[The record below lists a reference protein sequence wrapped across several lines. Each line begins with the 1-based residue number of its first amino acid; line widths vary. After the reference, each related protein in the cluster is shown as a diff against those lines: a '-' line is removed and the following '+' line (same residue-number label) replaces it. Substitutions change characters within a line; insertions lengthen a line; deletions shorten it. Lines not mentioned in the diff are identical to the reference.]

1 MDPKSF
7 TKHSPGRMVDTPFGC
22 SAFVPDKP
30 PTRLDLS
37 LALERANEAALLA
50 LGELRAVIPGLP
62 NPNLLTQPFMRRE
75 AVLSSKIEG
84 TRTELE
90 QLYLFETEEKSGGT
104 FTEGPDDAREVH
116 NYVRALEHGL
126 ASLSTMPVCNR
137 LIKEMHGI
145 LLEGV
150 SDVRG
155 QYKSPGE
162 FRRAQAYVGSS
173 DIHAARYVAPPAT
186 SLETLM
192 GQLERFIN
200 DERTRLPTLVKAA
213 IIHYQFEA
221 IHPFADGNG
230 RVGRLLISVL
240 LSAWKILA
248 EPLLYLS
255 AYFERNKN
263 DYVEHLWEV
272 SRDGRWDEWVHFFLD
287 GVAKESA
294 DATARA
300 KQLVGL
306 RERYRRELQQ
316 AKSTASL
323 LELVD
328 GLFEWPVTDISEAA
342 RSLDM
347 TFKGAQKNIEK
358 LVARGILEELPER
371 ARNRVYVAKPI
382 IQVLS

>member
-1 MDPKSF
+1 MDAKSF
-7 TKHSPGRMVDTPFGC
+7 TKRSPGRLLNTPFGC
-22 SAFVPDKP
+22 PAFVPEKP
-30 PTRLDLS
+30 PTKLELS

-50 LGELRAVIPGLP
+50 LGELRAIIPGLP
-62 NPNLLTQPFMRRE
+62 NPKLLTQPFMRRE
-75 AVLSSKIEG
+75 ALLSSKIEG

-90 QLYLFETEEKSGGT
+90 QLYLFETEEKTGGS
-104 FTEGPDDAREVH
+104 FVDEVDDAREVH

-126 ASLSTMPVCNR
+126 ERLSQMPVCNR

-150 SDVRG
+150 SDARG

-173 DIHAARYVAPPAT
+173 DIHAARYVAPPPT
-186 SLETLM
+186 SVETLM

-200 DERTRLPTLVKAA
+200 DEKVRLPTLAKAA
-213 IIHYQFEA
+213 VIHYQFEA

-240 LSAWKILA
+240 LSAWQILA

-255 AYFERNKN
+255 AFFERNRTE
-263 DYVEHLWEV
+263 YVQHLWEV
-272 SRDGRWDEWVHFFLD
+272 SRDGRWEEWIGFFLN
-287 GVAKESA
+287 GVASESA
-294 DATARA
+294 DATSRA

-316 AKSTASL
+316 SKGTARL
-323 LELVD
+323 LELAD
-328 GLFEWPVTDISEAA
+328 KLFEWPVIDISEAA

-347 TFKGAQKNIEK
+347 TYKGAQKNVEK
-358 LVARGILEELPER
+358 LIAHGVLEELVER
-371 ARNRVYVAKPI
+371 SRNRLYIAKQI
-382 IQVLS
+382 IQLLS

>member
-7 TKHSPGRMVDTPFGC
+7 TKRSPGRLVHTPFGC
-22 SAFVPDKP
+22 SAFVPDKL
-30 PTRLDLS
+30 PTKLELS
-37 LALERANEAALLA
+37 MALERANEAALLA
-50 LGELRAVIPGLP
+50 LGELRAIIPGLP

-90 QLYLFETEEKSGGT
+90 QLYLFETEEKNGGNVVQ
-104 FTEGPDDAREVH
+104 EADDAREVH

-126 ASLSTMPVCNR
+126 QRLSQMPVCNR

-150 SDVRG
+150 SDARG
-155 QYKSPGE
+155 QYQSPGE
-162 FRRAQAYVGSS
+162 FRQAQAYVGSS
-173 DIHAARYVAPPAT
+173 DIRAARYVAPPEA
-186 SLETLM
+186 SVETLM

-200 DERTRLPTLVKAA
+200 DDKVRLPTLAKAA
-213 IIHYQFEA
+213 VIHYQFEA

-255 AYFERNKN
+255 AYFERNRTE
-263 DYVEHLWEV
+263 YVTHLWEV
-272 SRDGRWDEWVHFFLD
+272 SRDARWEEWILFFLN
-287 GVAKESA
+287 GVASESA

-300 KQLVGL
+300 KQLIAL

-316 AKSTASL
+316 GKGTASL
-323 LELVD
+323 LGLAD
-328 GLFEWPVTDISEAA
+328 KLFEWPVTDISEAA
-342 RSLDM
+342 RTLDM
-347 TFKGAQKNIEK
+347 TFKGGQKNIEK
-358 LVARGILEELPER
+358 LVAGGILEELVGR
-371 ARNRVYVAKPI
+371 ARNRLYVAKEI
-382 IQVLS
+382 IGLLA